1 MGCRH
6 IGSRTAMLAYQAGE
20 PLRGPVRLGIFSGIY
35 FARDP
40 SCCLC
45 EPRSLQLI

>member
-6 IGSRTAMLAYQAGE
+6 IGTRIAMLAYQAGE
-20 PLRGPVRLGIFSGIY
+20 PLYGPVRLGIFSGIY
-35 FARDP
+35 FARDL

-45 EPRSLQLI
+45 EPCSLQLI